1 MSKLLVFASA
11 VLGSKSPGGHL
22 RCARRDARAR
32 TGVVVAG
39 TFVRYL
45 TMRVRITRAWQ
56 ISFPLRI
63 QLEAGQV
70 FDIRPSLAIYLLA
83 MHCAEPVKDSG
94 GGDDP
99 RSAWRE
105 VGRPT

>member
-1 MSKLLVFASA
+1 MDLQFELLALCRLSE
-11 VLGSKSPGGHL
+11 LEELDSSPMPGHSEK
-22 RCARRDARAR
+22 DA
-32 TGVVVAG
+32 
-39 TFVRYL
+39 F
-45 TMRVRITRAWQ
+45 
-56 ISFPLRI
+56 I

-99 RSAWRE
+99 R
-105 VGRPT
+105 